1 MKRLGV
7 VVLAA
12 MMAGCGT
19 SYPAML
25 PGRSTMMPQR
35 INALSTRSAQDV
47 VAKANEVY
55 GSLKD
60 CTAEIT
66 TWAVE
71 TPGDKDP
78 VYGEAKFTFKKA
90 RKERIEITK
99 ANDDA
104 KKVGSIIVYTG
115 GDKAQ
120 ILLKKAIPILGRLFT
135 LKLTDKRL
143 ATSRGVRLDQ
153 MDLQAMIDRLNAKR
167 TTIKPDVREETLNGR
182 KVLVLTL
189 TGSFKGV
196 DDEVTSE
203 EVAFDAET
211 GVPALDT
218 AFVGKEPVLRLGVN
232 NLKPNVGVAD
242 NQFVLSDDR
251 LAVR

>member
-1 MKRLGV
+1 MKRLCV

-12 MMAGCGT
+12 VMAGCGT
-19 SYPAML
+19 TYPSLL
-25 PGRSTMMPQR
+25 PSRSTLMPTR
-35 INALSTRSAQDV
+35 INAMSTRTAPEV
-47 VAKANEVY
+47 VARANEVY
-55 GSLKD
+55 GALKD
-60 CTAEIT
+60 CTADIT
-66 TWAVE
+66 TWAAE
-71 TPGDKDP
+71 TPGDSDP

-99 ANDDA
+99 ASDDQ

-120 ILLKKAIPILGRLFT
+120 ILLKKAIPLLGRLFT

-143 ATSRGVRLDQ
+143 ATRRGVRLDQ

-167 TTIKPDVREETLNGR
+167 TTIQPEVREDAVNGR

-189 TGSFKGV
+189 TGSFKGI

-211 GVPALDT
+211 LTPVLDT
-218 AFVGKEPVLRLGVN
+218 AFIGKQPILRLGVN
-232 NLKPNVGVAD
+232 NLKPNVGVSD
-242 NQFVLSDDR
+242 DQFVLNDR
-251 LAVR
+251 LATR